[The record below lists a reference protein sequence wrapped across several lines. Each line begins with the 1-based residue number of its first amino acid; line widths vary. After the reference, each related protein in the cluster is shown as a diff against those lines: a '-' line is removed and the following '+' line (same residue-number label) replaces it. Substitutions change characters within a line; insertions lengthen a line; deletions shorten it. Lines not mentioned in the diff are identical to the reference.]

1 MAVMVP
7 SEGKDLLHLMLSDN
21 FAVGRAS
28 ALTHEQT
35 DTCAPFPAVTMAT
48 LTGRGILSARG
59 GRYGQR
65 GVALPSPPTP
75 VPHLLFTHKHTH
87 VHANT
92 RGESWCLAHTEKGTC
107 ATQANKNKLKWTHKH
122 VQSSTNYTHKCRHLL
137 LTSAPWRQTQ
147 PPSHCLSRPPFLLL
161 TYCLQQTKRHIP
173 P

>member
-59 GRYGQR
+59 GAVRAARR
-65 GVALPSPPTP
+65 GVALAAHPSASSAIHTQTHARARKHAGGKL
-75 VPHLLFTHKHTH
+75 VPRAHRERHMC
-87 VHANT
+87 HA
-92 RGESWCLAHTEKGTC
+92 GK
-107 ATQANKNKLKWTHKH
+107 QK
-122 VQSSTNYTHKCRHLL
+122 
-137 LTSAPWRQTQ
+137 
-147 PPSHCLSRPPFLLL
+147 
-161 TYCLQQTKRHIP
+161 
-173 P
+173 